1 MNATFNNVLPIQSPS
16 SSQPVVTKSSSAKTR
31 AEAKTSFNDK
41 LTTAVSQSE
50 ESTVNPQEQAAQETT
65 AAAPVS
71 NEVKQGTTGTASE
84 QTTADSTD
92 NTSKGDTS
100 CQEETTV
107 SVQDTVIAGIANA
120 ALAAQ
125 ALMLVPTATAA
136 TQLSSSQVSATALPV
151 APLTSAQLQQ
161 SQVSVP
167 QALSPEQQGET
178 ALAVNQNITGNAS
191 GLLDNN
197 SVQSD
202 NSSLGENSFKTLE
215 TAGGLSTNMVT
226 NVVLTPAAA
235 TLSRQVLPAAETTIV
250 VADNALAVQTPAA
263 LQEQVVQPEMAANN
277 HETIPVQP
285 AANSQKE
292 TTAAAFV
299 QPVTST
305 SGNTVSP
312 AGQNGEQPTAV
323 MPVGSTTQQE
333 QTLQSNLDGKGQNT
347 SQADSSIQQAAQE
360 VLGEHAPTAHSFSFT
375 QNLDAAMA
383 TVTGITAPTA
393 TGATQSQTTST
404 ADVYQVIDQ
413 IVEQTKVIAK
423 TQNTEMIMQLKPE
436 HLGELTL
443 KVVSENGVINASF
456 HSNNPEVRS
465 LIEAS
470 LPQLK
475 QDLANTGLKVDN
487 VSVYAGLSQFLPNQH
502 QQQQSQQ
509 QGMKFTNK
517 KAADDFIEVIDG
529 EITAGSNSA
538 ASSQTGVDYRI

>member
-125 ALMLVPTATAA
+125 ALMLVPAATAA
-136 TQLSSSQVSATALPV
+136 TQLSSSQVPATALPV

-167 QALSPEQQGET
+167 QAFSPEQQGET

-202 NSSLGENSFKTLE
+202 NSSLGENSFKTPE

-305 SGNTVSP
+305 SGNTASP
-312 AGQNGEQPTAV
+312 NGQTGEQPTAV